1 MNMYARKKKKAFTL
15 IELLVVVA
23 IILILFS
30 ISMKLMAIANRKAA
44 VSKTTWLIEQVK
56 NSLGA
61 FYSEYGSYPPASS
74 LEYTWVDP
82 GVVAK
87 YPTVSSW
94 PVSTGLVYFLEYF
107 EDPPGRKI
115 GDKWNH
121 YFDQVLEA
129 RGDNPSNRVEFMAGQ
144 YTPYFT
150 NHTMSIQNDAWGH
163 ALHYSVSKTAGYQG
177 YKLWSDGPNGVNEN
191 GANDDIGVLTGD
203 Q

>member
-1 MNMYARKKKKAFTL
+1 MNMYARTKKKAFTL

-44 VSKTTWLIEQVK
+44 VSKTTWLVEQVK

-61 FYSEYGSYPPASS
+61 FYSEYGSYPPAGS

-82 GVVAK
+82 GFVAK

-107 EDPPGRKI
+107 DKAA
-115 GDKWNH
+115 KWNH
-121 YFDQVLEA
+121 YFDQVL
-129 RGDNPSNRVEFMAGQ
+129 GGQSDNPSNRVQFMAGQ

-150 NHTMSIQNDAWGH
+150 NYTKSIQNDAWGH
-163 ALHYSVSKTAGYQG
+163 SLHYVISQADGYQG
-177 YKLWSDGPNGVNEN
+177 YKLWSDGPNGINDN
-191 GANDDIGVLTGD
+191 GTNDDIGVFTGE